1 MDHFSSDFLRSPRTL
16 IPALLL
22 GALVALAIG
31 VPAHGQPDKPPTH
44 VAAAYNDAA
53 DRGRTLLR
61 ALMDAEQIPGLSVAV
76 AVDGKNVWA
85 EGLGWA
91 DLERGVAVTPET
103 RFRLASVSKLF
114 TAATVARL
122 ADDGRLDLD
131 APVQQYAPAFPDS
144 LGPITPRQL
153 AGHLGGIRHYQ
164 AGDYAPGENIDRQV
178 FESTS
183 DALRIFAGDSLVAAP
198 GAAYHYST
206 FGYTLLSAAAAGAG
220 ADSTFLGALQH
231 EVLGPLDLHSIAADR
246 QDRLVARR
254 SAPYGRGESGEP
266 VPARHIRSTYKWG
279 GGGLL
284 GTATDLV
291 RFAEALRTPG
301 FFSASMQETMF
312 STQRNADGAETN
324 VGLGWRL
331 GTGVDGRRIW
341 HHAGA
346 IAGGRSFLMTYP
358 DDGVTL
364 ALLSNRT
371 FGPGFPALTAQ
382 HVAAPF
388 LSPDSSFAPTDDLPA
403 GTFDVT
409 LHADADTTTGTLH
422 LTGTADDAGWMTT
435 PPQLLALATQFGL
448 AVPARVPLVRATSQ
462 NGSVHAV
469 AGSFFG
475 LQTLRLR
482 IDDDR
487 VTGSVLEY
495 VEDPALDL
503 HRTTITGQRR

>member
-1 MDHFSSDFLRSPRTL
+1 
-16 IPALLL
+16 
-22 GALVALAIG
+22 
-31 VPAHGQPDKPPTH
+31 
-44 VAAAYNDAA
+44 
-53 DRGRTLLR
+53 
-61 ALMDAEQIPGLSVAV
+61 MDAEQIPGLSVAV
-76 AVDGKNVWA
+76 AVDGEIVWA

-91 DLERGVAVTPET
+91 DLERGVSMTPET

-131 APVQQYAPAFPDS
+131 APVQQYVPAFPDS
-144 LGPITPRQL
+144 LGPITARQL

-178 FESTS
+178 FESTT

-206 FGYTLLSAAAAGAG
+206 FGYTLLGAAAAGAS

-231 EVLGPLDLHSIAADR
+231 EVLGPLDLYSIAADR
-246 QDRLVARR
+246 QDRLVAAR
-254 SAPYGRGESGEP
+254 SVPYGRGEDGEP

-284 GTATDLV
+284 GTAADLV

-301 FFSASMQETMF
+301 FLSAAMQETMF
-312 STQRNADGAETN
+312 STQRTADGTETN

-364 ALLSNRT
+364 ALLSNRS
-371 FGPGFPALTAQ
+371 FGPGFPALSAQ

-388 LSPDSSFAPTDDLPA
+388 LSPDSSFAASEDLPA

-409 LHADADTTTGTLH
+409 LHTDADTTTGTLH
-422 LTGTADDAGWMTT
+422 LTGKTDDAGWITT
-435 PPQLLALATQFGL
+435 PPQLRAVATQFGI
-448 AVPARVPLVRATSQ
+448 AVPDHVPLVRATRQ
-462 NGSVHAV
+462 NDRVHAI
-469 AGSFFG
+469 AASFFG

-487 VTGSVLEY
+487 VMGSVLEY
-495 VEDPALDL
+495 VEDPALRSY
-503 HRTTITGQRR
+503 RTALTGQRR

>member
-1 MDHFSSDFLRSPRTL
+1 MDRLSSQFIHSPLPR
-16 IPALLL
+16 IYAVLL
-22 GALVALAIG
+22 GMLVALASG
-31 VPAHGQPDKPPTH
+31 LPVHAQPDRPPPH
-44 VAAAYNDAA
+44 VAAAYDDAA

-76 AVDGKNVWA
+76 AVDGEVVWA

-114 TAATVARL
+114 TAAAVARL
-122 ADDGRLDLD
+122 ADDGQLDLD
-131 APVQQYAPAFPDS
+131 TPVQRYAPTFPDS

-178 FESTS
+178 FASTT

-198 GAAYHYST
+198 GTAYHYTT
-206 FGYTLLSAAAAGAG
+206 FGYTLLSAAAAGAST
-220 ADSTFLGALQH
+220 DSTFLGALQH

-246 QDRLVARR
+246 QDRLVAHR
-254 SAPYGRGESGEP
+254 SVPYGRGAGGEP

-284 GTATDLV
+284 GTASDLV

-301 FFSASMQETMF
+301 FLSAPMQETMF
-312 STQRNADGAETN
+312 STQRTADGTETH

-331 GTGVDGRRIW
+331 GTGTDGRRIW

-364 ALLSNRT
+364 ALLSNRS

-382 HVAAPF
+382 HVATPF
-388 LSPDSSFAPTDDLPA
+388 LSPDASSAPTDDLPA

-409 LHADADTTTGTLH
+409 LRADADTTTGTLH
-422 LTGTADDAGWMTT
+422 LTGTAADAGWMTT
-435 PPQLLALATQFGL
+435 PPQLRALAAQFGL
-448 AVPARVPLVRATSQ
+448 AVPARVLLVRATRQ
-462 NGSVHAV
+462 NGHVHAV
-469 AGSFFG
+469 VASFFG
-475 LQTLRLR
+475 LQTLRLHVAG
-482 IDDDR
+482 DR
-487 VTGSVLEY
+487 VSGSVLEY
-495 VEDPALDL
+495 VEGPALQSY
-503 HRTTITGQRR
+503 RTTVAGQRR

>member
-1 MDHFSSDFLRSPRTL
+1 
-16 IPALLL
+16 
-22 GALVALAIG
+22 
-31 VPAHGQPDKPPTH
+31 
-44 VAAAYNDAA
+44 
-53 DRGRTLLR
+53 
-61 ALMDAEQIPGLSVAV
+61 MDAEQIPGLSVAV
-76 AVDGKNVWA
+76 MVDGEIVWT

-91 DLERGVAVTPET
+91 DLERGEPVTPET
-103 RFRLASVSKLF
+103 RFRLASVSKLY

-131 APVQQYAPAFPDS
+131 APVQQYAPSFPDS

-153 AGHLGGIRHYQ
+153 AGHLGGIRHYRP
-164 AGDYAPGENIDRQV
+164 GDYVSGENIDRQV
-178 FESTS
+178 FESTT
-183 DALRIFAGDSLVAAP
+183 DALRIFAADSLVAAP
-198 GAAYHYST
+198 GTTYHYST
-206 FGYTLLSAAAAGAG
+206 FGYTLLSAAAAGAS
-220 ADSTFLGALQH
+220 ADSTFLGALQN
-231 EVLGPLDLHSIAADR
+231 EVLGPLDLHTIVADR

-254 SAPYGRGESGEP
+254 SVPYGRGEEGEP
-266 VPARHIRSTYKWG
+266 VPARYIRSTYKWG

-301 FFSASMQETMF
+301 FLSAGMRETMF
-312 STQRNADGAETN
+312 STQHTADGAETN

-364 ALLSNRT
+364 ALLSNRS

-382 HVAAPF
+382 TVAAPF
-388 LSPDSSFAPTDDLPA
+388 LSPDSSFTPAGDLPS

-409 LHADADTTTGTLH
+409 FRADADTTTGTLY
-422 LTGTADDAGWMTT
+422 LTGTANDAGWMTT
-435 PPQLLALATQFGL
+435 PPQLGTLATQFGL
-448 AVPARVPLVRATSQ
+448 AVSDRVPVVHATRQ
-462 NGSVHAV
+462 NGRVHAI
-469 AGSFFG
+469 AASFFG

-482 IDDDR
+482 IDGSQ
-487 VTGSVLEY
+487 VTGSMLEY
-495 VEDPALDL
+495 VEDPVLNPY
-503 HRTTITGQRR
+503 RTTITGHRR